1 MNDMSR
7 VVPAVVL
14 KSQFVISNDKAF
26 DKYINYIDRD
36 DAKVKKVIEYKHDDP
51 TDEFKVFHKYMDYMD
66 DDKKD
71 GELFTDD
78 RDLLSDDDF
87 KKIKKGYQIAQKNGS
102 PLWQDVISFDNDWLE
117 EQGLYDP
124 VTHSVN
130 EDKLRDVSRKAVD
143 ELLKQEK
150 IKPETML
157 WTGSIHYNTDN
168 IHIHLAMVHPDPIGQ
183 KKTFKDKEG
192 KLVKQFKGKRK
203 QKSLDR
209 MKSKVANEILDR
221 NKDLDRISKLLRDPV
236 NQKRKFDLSGY
247 EKTKDLF
254 LKAIPLLPNDMR
266 QWKYGYNSVDA
277 ARPYIDKISR
287 IYLEDFHSD
296 EMKELHDELDKQEE
310 INERLYGSGSKFNQN
325 KTNRLYEGRDSLMYK
340 MGNAV
345 LEEMREFHKTNR
357 KNDKYT
363 FYVKHYYNFKSENK
377 MKKARRY
384 SKSPQYFSSYNKNFN
399 EGFMRFNRAMRKSFH
414 EYQKDRNIAEFDRM
428 LEGYE

>member
-78 RDLLSDDDF
+78 RDLLSDDEL
-87 KKIKKGYQIAQKNGS
+87 KKLKKGYQIAQKNGS

-168 IHIHLAMVHPDPIGQ
+168 IHIHLAMVQPEPIGQ

-192 KLVKQFKGKRK
+192 KLVTQFRGKRK

-221 NKDLDRISKLLRDPV
+221 NKDYERIDELIRNPVREKRTIKLSAY
-236 NQKRKFDLSGY
+236 N
-247 EKTKDLF
+247 KTKDLF
-254 LKAIPLLPNDMR
+254 IKTIPLLPDDMK

-287 IYLEDFHSD
+287 IYLEEFHSD
-296 EMKELHDELDKQEE
+296 EIKELYDQLDKQVD
-310 INERLYGSGSKFNQN
+310 ISERLFGSGSGYHKYKDN
-325 KTNRLYEGRDSLMYK
+325 KLDDLRKR

-357 KNDKYT
+357 KNDNYT
-363 FYVKHYYNFKSENK
+363 YYVKHYYNFKNENK
-377 MKKARRY
+377 MKRARRY
-384 SKSPQYFSSYNKNFN
+384 SVSPQYFSSYNKNFN